1 MGRAEKQIGGMFYT
15 ALMKRVLAVLLAGSA
30 LGGAEPTAIRSWLS
44 TAGTKIEAKAT
55 ACDGTSATF
64 ETPAGRVLN
73 VELDKLAP
81 ADRELLRNHFGKG
94 SGGTASEAAPPVDL
108 GQPVGTVVGPIEAQ
122 GSHYF
127 LYLPKSLKAGRK
139 APMLFFTHSGGGDKG
154 RMRPMLE
161 GSEICGW
168 IVAMSVESK
177 NGMDKTESV
186 VHSKRCVEHLLKTL
200 PVDPKRVYFSGIS
213 GGSREAFYNSS
224 QMDSA
229 GVLAIIAGGLPDEL
243 SRSKDYFFI
252 SGAYD
257 FNRYDSSR
265 TYAAVKS
272 SSAFRFHPGKHHEGP
287 ATLVTEGMVWLESK
301 VRQKGKQAAGE
312 EFGLAAVSWA
322 EGLKAKEPYRAAWW
336 ASRLL
341 DGSLS
346 GQARMRAET
355 LRKEVASSPESIAY
369 SKGLADLEKF
379 AIDVLAEGPTSS
391 AFDHTTDEIQSKA
404 DRLLKEHATTPQVKE
419 IIEGLKQ
426 KTDRL

>member
-1 MGRAEKQIGGMFYT
+1 MLRS
-15 ALMKRVLAVLLAGSA
+15 ALIKRVLAILVAGSSYA
-30 LGGAEPTAIRSWLS
+30 TAEPTAVRQWLS
-44 TAGTKIEAKAT
+44 TAGTKIEAKVT
-55 ACDGTSATF
+55 AFDGTSATL
-64 ETPAGRVLN
+64 ETPTGRVLK
-73 VELDKLAP
+73 VEADKLAP
-81 ADRELLRNHFGKG
+81 ADRELLQTHFGKG
-94 SGGTASEAAPPVDL
+94 TGIAASEAAPPVDL
-108 GQPVGTVVGPIEAQ
+108 GQPLGTVVGPIETQ

-139 APMLFFTHSGGGDKG
+139 APLLFFTHSGGGDKG
-154 RMRPMLE
+154 RMKPMLE
-161 GSEICGW
+161 GAEICGW

-177 NGMDKTESV
+177 NGMDKSESV
-186 VHSKRCVEHLLKTL
+186 VHSKRCVEHLRKTL
-200 PVDPKRVYFSGIS
+200 PIDPKRVYFSGIS

-252 SGAYD
+252 SGAFD

-301 VRQKGKQAAGE
+301 ARQKGKQTNGD

-336 ASRLL
+336 ASRLSNSGL
-341 DGSLS
+341 A
-346 GQARMRAET
+346 GQARMRAEA
-355 LRKEVASSPESIAY
+355 LRKELASSPESIAY
-369 SKGLADLEKF
+369 AKGLKDLEEF
-379 AIDVLAEGPTSS
+379 ASDVLAEGPTSS

-404 DRLLKEHATTPQVKE
+404 DRLLKEHSATPQVKE